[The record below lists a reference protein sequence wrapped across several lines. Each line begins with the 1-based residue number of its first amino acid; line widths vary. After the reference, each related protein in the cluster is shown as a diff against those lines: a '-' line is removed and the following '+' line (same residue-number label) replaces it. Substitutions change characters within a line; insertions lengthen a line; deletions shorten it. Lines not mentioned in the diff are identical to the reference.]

1 MKTVKYQVL
10 KHCVWSVHM
19 HLCRAQTCDADV
31 RDVYETAEAAADKWL
46 STKRE
51 EEGKQKEARVL
62 GWERTT

>member
-1 MKTVKYQVL
+1 MSALY
-10 KHCVWSVHM
+10 VHM
-19 HLCRAQTCDADV
+19 HLYPAQTCDADV

-62 GWERTT
+62 GWEGLRRIHSVTLSI

>member
-1 MKTVKYQVL
+1 
-10 KHCVWSVHM
+10 M
-19 HLCRAQTCDADV
+19 HLCRTQTCDADV

-62 GWERTT
+62 GWEGLRRIRSVTLSI